1 MKDVSYSEAE
11 AKRRKAEQF
20 LRDVVGDDDRADEFG
35 AMSTETYAARKGLRI
50 INPARR
56 TTTMAYTKAQLE
68 ERIRDLE
75 EENETLAEQIDEA
88 AKIFG
93 FVDDEDEDDDSED
106 DDDDDEGDDEGN

>member
-1 MKDVSYSEAE
+1 MKDVTYDQAE

-35 AMSTETYAARKGLRI
+35 GMSTEDYAERKGLRI

-56 TTTMAYTKAQLE
+56 NTTMAYTKAQLE

-75 EENETLAEQIDEA
+75 EENENLAEQIDEA

-93 FVDDEDEDDDSED
+93 FVDDEDEDDDPE
-106 DDDDDEGDDEGN
+106 DDDDEGDDEGN